1 MILNKID
8 LQRLKSSRYSDK
20 NSGEDENFSLTI
32 SQYMYKI
39 DNLTQK
45 FEKSM
50 EFIEKSF
57 SDFPPA
63 PQNLENLKIDSQ
75 PTNNQDSFLKIK
87 ELQERIRLLEG
98 GNYDEKGLE
107 RQILSLKE
115 IHSTEIKHLK
125 ASHDKI
131 VYELKDINKQ
141 KEQRLQER
149 IDLLSKTYDTGKDLY
164 IVRDLQGA
172 LDKIRSITKPI
183 YTQKI

>member
-50 EFIEKSF
+50 ELIEKSF

-75 PTNNQDSFLKIK
+75 PTNN
-87 ELQERIRLLEG
+87 
-98 GNYDEKGLE
+98 
-107 RQILSLKE
+107 
-115 IHSTEIKHLK
+115 
-125 ASHDKI
+125 
-131 VYELKDINKQ
+131 
-141 KEQRLQER
+141 
-149 IDLLSKTYDTGKDLY
+149 
-164 IVRDLQGA
+164 
-172 LDKIRSITKPI
+172 
-183 YTQKI
+183 